1 MWLVDIYNFCC
12 CSVARLYLTPC
23 NPPMDC
29 SMPGFPGLPYLL
41 ELAQIHVH
49 WVMMLSNH
57 LIFCRPLLLLPS
69 IFSSIRVFSNEL
81 TLCITWPK
89 YWNFNIC
96 DTHMY
101 LEIYEIELFCSRGW
115 MDADLASG
123 KGCVLG
129 LVHTWALTGGWC
141 SSYTW
146 GTSFQTLH
154 TKLGVLCPG
163 DPQILGLQLSGTFKL
178 LLL

>member
-1 MWLVDIYNFCC
+1 MTFIIFVVVKLLNCIWLLATPPWTAACQASLASPISWNWLKFMSIESWCCLTISSSVAPYSFCLQYFPASGSFPMSWLVA
-12 CSVARLYLTPC
+12 S
-23 NPPMDC
+23 
-29 SMPGFPGLPYLL
+29 GG
-41 ELAQIHVH
+41 Q
-49 WVMMLSNH
+49 
-57 LIFCRPLLLLPS
+57 S
-69 IFSSIRVFSNEL
+69 IGTSTYVI
-81 TLCITWPK
+81 
-89 YWNFNIC
+89 
-96 DTHMY
+96 THMY
-101 LEIYEIELFCSRGW
+101 FEIYEIELFCSRGW

-154 TKLGVLCPG
+154 NKLGVLCPR
-163 DPQILGLQLSGTFKL
+163 DPQILGLQLFGTFKL